1 VNIRPDAKGP
11 HWITFAHLGRKTY
24 SLVLWANSALAQRKW
39 VENIAKQQTAM
50 RERSMVFDT
59 VALSEGFF
67 GANKVNCAA
76 PFSEYP
82 LSLKPAGWLI
92 V

>member
-1 VNIRPDAKGP
+1 
-11 HWITFAHLGRKTY
+11 
-24 SLVLWANSALAQRKW
+24 VLWANSALAQRKW

-82 LSLKPAGWLI
+82 LSLNLAGWLI